1 LLAPISAIASERA
14 AVMELACTL
23 AAEAR
28 AVVTLVSVIEVP
40 AELPLDSYMTSEEGA
55 GRQALA
61 EAQATADGYGLASS
75 AKLIRGREAGE
86 EIVRE
91 AIRARS
97 EIIILSAQ
105 RNPGNP
111 RAPIFGTT
119 VQFVLKHARCRVL
132 VAARAAWP

>member
-1 LLAPISAIASERA
+1 
-14 AVMELACTL
+14 MDLACTL

-28 AVVTLVSVIEVP
+28 AVVTLVSAIEVP
-40 AELPLDSYMTSEEGA
+40 AELPLDSHMLSEEVA

-61 EAQATADGYGLASS
+61 EAQATADSYGLASS
-75 AKLIRGREAGE
+75 AKLVRGREAGE

-91 AIRARS
+91 AIRSRS

-105 RNPGNP
+105 RNLGNP

-119 VQFVLKHARCRVL
+119 VEFVLKHAPCRVM
-132 VAARAAWP
+132 VAAQAAEQ